1 MQRARVFL
9 SLAAGGLALAAFAPQ
24 AGALPAA
31 NEGAAVLASGA
42 SPIVRCDGDQA
53 TSGTNFP
60 NSEVEPWMVVNPTDG
75 PDHDGIVG
83 DNLIAAWQQ
92 DRWNNGGSEG
102 LVTASSDDGGLTW
115 IPNATTKSS
124 FCTGGSPANGGLYER
139 ASDPWVDFSP
149 NGTAYLM
156 SLSVDTNP
164 GGIGIHPNSML
175 VMRSTDGGR
184 MWSDPITLIRDTNP
198 NVLNDKNALTADPND
213 SSFVYAVWDRL
224 APPAE
229 IAPTI
234 AFENAV
240 ASRGPTWF
248 SRTTNGG
255 TSWEPARQ
263 IFEPGTNNQTIA
275 NQILVL
281 PDNERFD
288 GELVNFFDLI
298 QNANRPPGR
307 GFSIAVI
314 RSTDHG
320 ATWDRR
326 ATVVD
331 RHNTFQGLVV
341 DPDDPNTTSRLVR
354 TGDIVPQGTVDP
366 NTGAIYL
373 VFQDMRFGG
382 VRSSIAFTQSLDGGL
397 TWSPTIKINKTPTN
411 ISLGNQQAFNPVASV
426 LEDGTI
432 GVRYSDF
439 RANEDILDPMNRV
452 LATDEFL
459 IHCHPTPTTPTACTD
474 PANWGAE
481 VKQTDTS
488 YNIRQM
494 PFARGWFPGDY
505 VGMDTDGA
513 DWLPFW
519 AQPSGGDPANDF
531 VRRVGLTTP

>member
-1 MQRARVFL
+1 LRIKEDEDMQRARVFL
-9 SLAAGGLALAAFAPQ
+9 SLLGAGLAVAAFAPQ
-24 AGALPAA
+24 ASATPAA
-31 NEGAAVLASGA
+31 NEGPAVLASGP
-42 SPIVRCDGDQA
+42 SPIVGCDGDQP

-60 NSEVEPWMVVNPTDG
+60 NSEVEPWMAVNPAN
-75 PDHDGIVG
+75 PS
-83 DNLIAAWQQ
+83 NLLAAWQQ

-102 LVTASSDDGGLTW
+102 LVTASSFNGGLTW
-115 IPNATTKSS
+115 TTNANTKSS

-156 SLSVDTNP
+156 SLSVDTNA

-175 VMRSTDGGR
+175 VMRSTTGGR
-184 MWSDPITLIRDTNP
+184 SWSDPIPLIRDENP
-198 NVLNDKNALTADPND
+198 NVLNDKNSLTADPND

-248 SRTTNGG
+248 ARTTNGG
-255 TSWEPARQ
+255 TSWEAARL
-263 IFEPGTNNQTIA
+263 IYEPGTLNQTIG
-275 NQILVL
+275 NQIVVL
-281 PDNERFD
+281 PDNDQFD
-288 GELVNFFDLI
+288 GQLVDFFDLI
-298 QNANRPPGR
+298 HFSNKPPGR
-307 GFSIAVI
+307 DFSIALV
-314 RSTDHG
+314 RSDDHG
-320 ATWDRR
+320 ATWDKR

-341 DPDDPNTTSRLVR
+341 DPDDPNPSTRLVR
-354 TGDIVPQGTVDP
+354 TGDIIPQGTVDP

-382 VRSSIAFTQSLDGGL
+382 VRSSIAFTQSLDGGR
-397 TWSPTIKINKTPTN
+397 TWSRTIKINKTPTD
-411 ISLGNQQAFNPVASV
+411 IALGNQQAFNPVVSV

-439 RANEDILDPMNRV
+439 RANQDTPAVGV

-459 IHCHPTPTTPTACTD
+459 IHCHPTTPTACTD
-474 PANWGAE
+474 PANWGDE

-531 VRRVGLTTP
+531 VRRVGLITPVP